1 MTELM
6 LDRDPHDEIVKAFK
20 LFDDDETGKINI
32 RNMRR
37 VARCDH
43 LTDSDQGIV
52 IKYRLSSFLF

>member
-1 MTELM
+1 M

-37 VARCDH
+37 VARCDR

-52 IKYRLSSFLF
+52 IKYRLSSFLL